1 MSKEGGLSVWH
12 LTMLALGTVVGG
24 SFFLGSAI
32 AIRTAGPSIIIS
44 YLLVG
49 ALVYIILTALSE
61 MTVAEQLPGSFRTYS
76 KRMFGS
82 LVGFVVGWVYWTG
95 LILAMSSEA
104 TAASL
109 LIRSWL
115 PTISLPL
122 TSILIII
129 AVTLLNLLGA
139 KILTTLESGLALI
152 KLSAIVAF
160 ILIGLALIFGLTP
173 NRTAIGIGALATEPL
188 LPGGL
193 SGLAGSMLI
202 VMFTYAGF
210 EMIGLAA
217 SEAEDAHSTIPR
229 AIKYTVLGLVGLYSF
244 AILVLLP
251 LIPTAVL
258 TEDVGPFVAALDRVG
273 ISWVANIM
281 NIILI
286 IAILST
292 MLAAMF
298 GLGRMVRSL
307 AKEGSAPSW
316 LKDKGDV
323 PFRGIIFS
331 GIGMVAGMGLAYI
344 LPSEIYVFL
353 VSSGGFSLLFTYVI
367 IMATHYKFRKKQ
379 GCPPTGNCQL
389 TGYPYT
395 SLAALFFLIAI
406 ISSMPLISGQA
417 SGLIAGLILV
427 GFYTLSYI
435 ALKTYSL
442 IKSNENI
449 SLIKILGV
457 KDIYKEKDRISSKRL
472 VRTLKPATN
481 WEVSGELVVN
491 KSYTQKNSI
500 NKDKI

>member
-1 MSKEGGLSVWH
+1 MSKEGELSVWH

-32 AIRTAGPSIIIS
+32 AIRTAGPGIIIS

-49 ALVYIILTALSE
+49 VLVYIILTALSE
-61 MTVAEQLPGSFRTYS
+61 MTVAEQLPGSFRTYAEQ
-76 KRMFGS
+76 MFGP

-109 LIRSWL
+109 LIKSWL
-115 PTISLPL
+115 PTSSLSL

-129 AVTLLNLLGA
+129 GVTFLNLLGA

-160 ILIGLALIFGLTP
+160 ILIGIALILGLVP
-173 NRTAIGIGALATEPL
+173 NKTAIGLGALTTEPL
-188 LPGGL
+188 LPTGI
-193 SGLAGSMLI
+193 SGIAGSMLI

-217 SEAEDAHSTIPR
+217 SEAEDARSTIPR
-229 AIKYTVLGLVGLYSF
+229 AINYTVLGLVGLYSL
-244 AILVLLP
+244 AIVVLLP
-251 LIPTAVL
+251 LIPTAGL
-258 TEDVGPFVAALDRVG
+258 TEEVGPFVAALNRVG
-273 ISWVANIM
+273 INWVANII

-316 LKDKGDV
+316 LKDKGDI

-331 GIGMVAGMGLAYI
+331 GISMLAGVGLAYI

-353 VSSGGFSLLFTYVI
+353 VSSGGFSLLFVYVI
-367 IMATHYKFRKKQ
+367 IMATHYKFRKNK
-379 GCPPTGNCQL
+379 GCPPSGNCQL
-389 TGYPYT
+389 RGYPTT
-395 SLAALFFLIAI
+395 SLFALFFLIAI
-406 ISSMPLISGQA
+406 IVSMPLVPGQG
-417 SGLIAGLILV
+417 SGLIAGLLLV
-427 GFYTLSYI
+427 AFYSLSYI
-435 ALKTYSL
+435 FIKVYSL
-442 IKSNENI
+442 IKSNEEI
-449 SLIKILGV
+449 SLIKLLGIE
-457 KDIYKEKDRISSKRL
+457 KLNKKENTRQRNMSIKS
-472 VRTLKPATN
+472 LKPATN
-481 WEVSGELVVN
+481 WEVSEELVIN
-491 KSYTQKNSI
+491 KSDTKKSKQ
-500 NKDKI
+500 